1 MFKNTFTVVLTSLSF
16 LVADVYEGY
25 MLYSTGGGGASN
37 TSYYKD
43 WNGNTVNTW
52 SHSNGPAS
60 MPYLL
65 QVLKAE

>member
-43 WNGNTVNTW
+43 WNYKHIIDRGFF
-52 SHSNGPAS
+52 
-60 MPYLL
+60 
-65 QVLKAE
+65 